1 MANIFDDIMNVL
13 TGGGENRGSSGRKPE
28 PEDDGEKPKK
38 EKKAGRGKRAMKT
51 GGKAVGVFVLVL
63 LAAVLAL
70 NSVYTIGEQEQAVVT
85 TFGVPGA
92 VTESGLHFKIPF
104 VQQVTKVDTT
114 IQGFS
119 VGFDSA
125 EQQTVANEAI
135 MITSDFNFVDI
146 DFYVEYRVS
155 DPVKA
160 VFASREPEMI
170 LRNLAQSCI
179 RSVVSNYDVDSVL
192 TTGKNEI
199 QSNIKEM
206 LLAQMEE
213 QDIGLQLVNITIQD
227 SEPPTAEV
235 MAAFKD
241 VETAKQGKETSINN
255 ANRYR
260 NEKLP
265 KAEADV
271 DQILQ
276 EAESAKTRRINEAYG
291 AVAIFNAQ
299 YEEYVKNP
307 LVTKQRMFYETM
319 EEVLP
324 NLKVIIDGTD
334 SVNTMLMDQLSG
346 SAGTGSQAAAGST
359 QAGNGSSAENSAG
372 AGAGNS
378 GGAGNAQTGGG
389 SAGTG
394 SRTGGSSTGAEAGQP
409 DNAAAVPEPA
419 EN

>member
-1 MANIFDDIMNVL
+1 
-13 TGGGENRGSSGRKPE
+13 
-28 PEDDGEKPKK
+28 
-38 EKKAGRGKRAMKT
+38 
-51 GGKAVGVFVLVL
+51 
-63 LAAVLAL
+63 
-70 NSVYTIGEQEQAVVT
+70 
-85 TFGVPGA
+85 
-92 VTESGLHFKIPF
+92 
-104 VQQVTKVDTT
+104 
-114 IQGFS
+114 
-119 VGFDSA
+119 
-125 EQQTVANEAI
+125 
-135 MITSDFNFVDI
+135 
-146 DFYVEYRVS
+146 
-155 DPVKA
+155 
-160 VFASREPEMI
+160 MI